1 MAGSRCGAYWLFKLI
16 YIAFLLCFIAVFI
29 FWLIFRPKE
38 VEFHVTDATLTQFY
52 FNTTDNTLYYNLS
65 ANITLRNPN
74 KRVGINYNSIEAIA
88 KYQNKLFSNVGLT
101 PFYQGH
107 KNTSILRPV
116 FVGQKDMSLRARDL
130 SKMDEEKS
138 AGVFGIDIKLSVQ
151 ISINYGKF
159 KTFKFEPTMIYCPLK
174 VPLSDNGTVA
184 EGFKTTQCDD
194 VNFFSYPD
202 DTD

>member
-1 MAGSRCGAYWLFKLI
+1 MAKCGACWLFKLV
-16 YIAFLLCFIAVFI
+16 YIAFLLCFFAVFI

-38 VEFHVTDATLTQFY
+38 VKFHVTDATLTRFN
-52 FNTTDNTLYYNLS
+52 FNTTNNTLYYNLS
-65 ANITLRNPN
+65 ANITLRNSN
-74 KRVGINYNSIEAIA
+74 KRVGVNYNSIEAIA
-88 KYQNKLFSNVGLT
+88 YYQKKLFSNVGLT

-116 FVGQKDMSLRARDL
+116 FEGQKDMSLQVLDL
-130 SKMDEEKS
+130 SKMNEEMS
-138 AGVFGIDIKLSVQ
+138 AGVFGIDIRLSVQ

-159 KTFKFEPTMIYCPLK
+159 KTFKFKPRMIYCPLK

-184 EGFKTTQCDD
+184 EGFKTTQCNDAH
-194 VNFFSYPD
+194 FFSAPN